1 MIYTVDNTSKAGR
14 PVDYILDGYGNRIEG
29 VNVEC
34 NTETG
39 EVTQYR
45 TNQKGVPILHSSG
58 NYCVKRRMIFQK
70 PLQVVFFDRL
80 TSPGQ

>member
-1 MIYTVDNTSKAGR
+1 MIYTVYNTSKAGK
-14 PVDYILDGYGNRIEG
+14 PVDYILDGYGDRIEG
-29 VNVEC
+29 RSVEC

-45 TNQKGVPILHSSG
+45 TNENGVPILHSSG
-58 NYCVKRRMIFQK
+58 NFCVKRRMIFQK
-70 PLQVVFFDRL
+70 PLQVVFLDRL

>member
-1 MIYTVDNTSKAGR
+1 MIYTVKNTIKAGR
-14 PVDYILDGYGNRIEG
+14 PVDYILDGYGDRIEG
-29 VNVEC
+29 PNVEC

-45 TNQKGVPILHSSG
+45 TNEKGVPILHSSG

-70 PLQVVFFDRL
+70 PLRVVFFDRL

>member
-1 MIYTVDNTSKAGR
+1 MIYTAHNTSKVGR
-14 PVDYILDGYGNRIEG
+14 PVDYILDGHGNKIEG
-29 VNVEC
+29 LSVEC

-45 TNQKGVPILHSSG
+45 TNKKGVPILHSSG
-58 NYCVKRRMIFQK
+58 NYFLKRRMIFQK

-80 TSPGQ
+80 TSSGR

>member
-14 PVDYILDGYGNRIEG
+14 PVDYILDGHGKKIEG
-29 VNVEC
+29 PSVEC

-45 TNQKGVPILHSSG
+45 TNEKGVPILHSSG
-58 NYCVKRRMIFQK
+58 NYCVRRRMIFQK
-70 PLQVVFFDRL
+70 PLQVIFADHL
-80 TSPGQ
+80 TAG

>member
-1 MIYTVDNTSKAGR
+1 MIYTVKNTIKAGR
-14 PVDYILDGYGNRIEG
+14 RVDYIADAHGNRIYG
-29 VNVEC
+29 PTIEC

-45 TNQKGVPILHSSG
+45 TNQKGVPILRSSG

-80 TSPGQ
+80 TSSGQ

>member
-1 MIYTVDNTSKAGR
+1 MIYTVHNTSKAGR
-14 PVDYILDGYGNRIEG
+14 PVDYILDGHGNRIEG
-29 VNVEC
+29 RNVEC

-39 EVTQYR
+39 EVMQYR
-45 TNQKGVPILHSSG
+45 TNEKGVPILHSSG

-80 TSPGQ
+80 TSPVE

>member
-1 MIYTVDNTSKAGR
+1 MIYTVHNTSKAGK

-29 VNVEC
+29 PNVEC

-45 TNQKGVPILHSSG
+45 TNEKGVPILHSSG

-70 PLQVVFFDRL
+70 PLRVIFSDRL
-80 TSPGQ
+80 TEGWQ